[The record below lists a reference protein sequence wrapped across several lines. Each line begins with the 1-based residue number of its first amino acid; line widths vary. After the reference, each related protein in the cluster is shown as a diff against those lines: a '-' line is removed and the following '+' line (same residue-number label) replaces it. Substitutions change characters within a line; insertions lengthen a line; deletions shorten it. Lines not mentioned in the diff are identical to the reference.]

1 MEGSSRGLE
10 PKAGSKRR
18 SLVERAAGKLNEP
31 AGLQPI
37 AGSTDAAT
45 VATPPVGA
53 SSAPQF
59 RPTQPDG
66 TSAPTTP
73 PRAAPA
79 WPRAAE
85 ASPRPA
91 AAEAS
96 PRPAAAEAASRP
108 AAAEASR
115 PAAAEAVTPDRPTSR
130 FISLDFD
137 RLNDAGILTPNT
149 LRSRATEEFRLIKRG
164 VLAKRWQEER
174 PNSNLILVTSAVPSE
189 GKTFVSLNLAMSI
202 AFERDLRVLLIDA
215 DLSRPSIPK
224 VLGIEVD
231 RGMVDVLTGNVSDM
245 SEVMLRTNID
255 GFSFLPS
262 GRQHHLS
269 TELLASQRMASF
281 VEEIAQRYADR
292 IVIFDSPPVLATSE
306 PTALAQHVGQIVFV
320 VRAEETSRTAV
331 KTAMEILGTYSK
343 KTELVLNAAKPQ
355 FGAASFGYYHYKG
368 YYYQNQTAET
378 G

>member
-45 VATPPVGA
+45 VATPPVA
-53 SSAPQF
+53 APSAPQF

-96 PRPAAAEAASRP
+96 PRPAAAEAGA
-108 AAAEASR
+108 
-115 PAAAEAVTPDRPTSR
+115 PDRPTSR

-149 LRSRATEEFRLIKRG
+149 LRSRTTEEFRLIKRG

-202 AFERDLRVLLIDA
+202 AFERDVRVLLIDA

-269 TELLASQRMASF
+269 TELLASQRMVSF

-368 YYYQNQTAET
+368 YYYQNPTAET

>member
-31 AGLQPI
+31 AGLQPAPI
-37 AGSTDAAT
+37 AGAVDAAT
-45 VATPPVGA
+45 VAAPPP
-53 SSAPQF
+53 S
-59 RPTQPDG
+59 
-66 TSAPTTP
+66 P
-73 PRAAPA
+73 PRLSPA
-79 WPRAAE
+79 WPAADAVKDAPPRSAAPE
-85 ASPRPA
+85 AMPRPA
-91 AAEAS
+91 APEAM
-96 PRPAAAEAASRP
+96 PRPAAPEATP
-108 AAAEASR
+108 A
-115 PAAAEAVTPDRPTSR
+115 PRPTSR
-130 FISLDFD
+130 VISLDFD
-137 RLNDAGILTPNT
+137 RLNEAGILTPNT
-149 LRSRATEEFRLIKRG
+149 LRSRTTEEFRLIKRG
-164 VLAKRWQEER
+164 VLAKRFQEDR

-215 DLSRPSIPK
+215 DLSRPSIPR

-231 RGMVDVLTGNVSDM
+231 RGMVDVLTGKAADM
-245 SEVMLRTNID
+245 SDVLLRTNID

-281 VEEIAQRYADR
+281 VEEIAKRYADR

-306 PTALAQHVGQIVFV
+306 PSALAQHVGQIVFV
-320 VRAEETSRTAV
+320 VRAEQTSRTAV
-331 KTAMEILGTYSK
+331 KTAMDILGTCSK

-355 FGAASFGYYHYKG
+355 FGAASFGYYNYKG
-368 YYYQNQTAET
+368 YYDQNTPTDA

>member
-1 MEGSSRGLE
+1 M
-10 PKAGSKRR
+10 
-18 SLVERAAGKLNEP
+18 
-31 AGLQPI
+31 
-37 AGSTDAAT
+37 
-45 VATPPVGA
+45 
-53 SSAPQF
+53 
-59 RPTQPDG
+59 
-66 TSAPTTP
+66 
-73 PRAAPA
+73 
-79 WPRAAE
+79 
-85 ASPRPA
+85 
-91 AAEAS
+91 
-96 PRPAAAEAASRP
+96 
-108 AAAEASR
+108 
-115 PAAAEAVTPDRPTSR
+115 
-130 FISLDFD
+130 
-137 RLNDAGILTPNT
+137 
-149 LRSRATEEFRLIKRG
+149 IKRG

-368 YYYQNQTAET
+368 YYHQSQTAET